1 MKLLFIT
8 FAILSFAFVT
18 TGCGQSGP
26 LYIPGNPSQIQNP
39 PQPPQQPEEE
49 EEEEE
54 EENGDDNDDIN

>member
-8 FAILSFAFVT
+8 FAVLCFAFLT

-39 PQPPQQPEEE
+39 PPPPEQPEEE
-49 EEEEE
+49 EDDE
-54 EENGDDNDDIN
+54 EENDDDNDDSN